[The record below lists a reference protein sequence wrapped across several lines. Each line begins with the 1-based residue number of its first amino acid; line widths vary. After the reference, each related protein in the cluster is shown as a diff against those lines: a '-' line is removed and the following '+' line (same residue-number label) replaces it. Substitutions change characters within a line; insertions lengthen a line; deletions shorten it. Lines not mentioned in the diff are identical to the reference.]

1 MNNFVFSQDPLLYQ
15 NISQAM
21 KPQPEFDPR
30 QQFDNALAQY
40 QQMQQALSSKMGSV
54 QEGGKDHLGELDD
67 MMKEL
72 DETVASKLQGN
83 EEFTEINSQLQ
94 SMIQEELM
102 RGVKWKIN
110 AKPEAIS
117 KIDSLKKMITTAKK
131 EQAIEEKKNMME
143 LNDYLNNY
151 SSMSFDDYKRIKN
164 QTKNVEH
171 YENS

>member
-15 NISQAM
+15 NISHAM

-40 QQMQQALSSKMGSV
+40 QQMQQALNSKV
-54 QEGGKDHLGELDD
+54 YQENGKDHLGELDEL
-67 MMKEL
+67 MREL
-72 DETVASKLQGN
+72 DENVASKLQGN
-83 EEFTEINSQLQ
+83 TDFVTINNELQ
-94 SMIQEELM
+94 GMIQEELM

-117 KIDSLKKMITTAKK
+117 KIDALKKHISAAKK
-131 EQAIEEKKNMME
+131 EQAVEEKKNMME